1 VNNQEILDNAPEGAT
16 HVEIESCGDY
26 EYWRLKGN
34 LFEWYNFC
42 SMTQDYVYSYQ
53 NVDSESIEDI
63 HSLADIKRIA
73 ELENQVEFEMGQKAI
88 AREQRQRVISRL
100 NSYLIKRANEIG
112 ECLPIYLV
120 DHIKEFKGGAS

>member
-1 VNNQEILDNAPEGAT
+1 LNNQEILDNASDGAT
-16 HVEIESCGDY
+16 HVNAIGTT
-26 EYWRLKGN
+26 
-34 LFEWYNFC
+34 LFR
-42 SMTQDYVYSYQ
+42 DKA
-53 NVDSESIEDI
+53 DGIR
-63 HSLADIKRIA
+63 SLSDIKRIAELEAIIRGRDELIDNAVSSRIA

-120 DHIKEFKGGAS
+120 EHIKEFKGGAK

>member
-16 HVEIESCGDY
+16 HVLFQSINYIYIKFGVHTQGLMYCNHKKG
-26 EYWRLKGN
+26 WRLATHVLYSN
-34 LFEWYNFC
+34 LR
-42 SMTQDYVYSYQ
+42 
-53 NVDSESIEDI
+53 
-63 HSLADIKRIA
+63 SLADIKRIA

-88 AREQRQRVISRL
+88 AREQRQRVISSL

-120 DHIKEFKGGAS
+120 DHIKEFKGGAE